1 MAVDSKICIH
11 ICSVLQIHKSD
22 LDLATLMMEQEIE
35 RIIKDLSDKSDSFLA
50 DGKIR
55 DVCHKYKASY
65 LVGANNLP
73 QPNFAD

>member
-1 MAVDSKICIH
+1 
-11 ICSVLQIHKSD
+11 
-22 LDLATLMMEQEIE
+22 MMEQEIE